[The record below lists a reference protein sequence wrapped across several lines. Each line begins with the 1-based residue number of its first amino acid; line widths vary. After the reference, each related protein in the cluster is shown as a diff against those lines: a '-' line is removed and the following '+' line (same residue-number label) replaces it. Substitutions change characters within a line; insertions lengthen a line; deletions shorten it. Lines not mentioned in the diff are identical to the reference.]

1 MLVDPPLTTFAPP
14 LSKLAALGQLSR
26 LRVRGGLWW
35 ALLFVFACNPHR
47 VDDDPKPSV
56 ALPKTYGGEQTV
68 AELPDRWWQAFGD
81 RALDDLMQTALA
93 AGPRMQIAWARLAQ
107 AEALGD
113 AARAP
118 RFPTADL
125 QAGAAY
131 RENFFPP
138 FGTIDQRTYSLS
150 MPVAYE
156 LDVWN
161 RYGAGQK
168 AASANV
174 QATRND
180 VEATAMSIAAE
191 VAEAWFDWVNA
202 RAAEKLVEGQRDI
215 NRTLEELVTLRFE
228 RGIGAA
234 IDVYQQ
240 KQQVLASESQLAQL
254 HGQRRLAANRLAI
267 LIGRPA
273 SSLALPEV
281 DTLPQLAALPGLGVP
296 ADLLER
302 RPDLRAARDRIVA
315 QDYQLAAAIAARLP
329 TLVVNGSLAFSSTK
343 PADLLDTFLKSISG
357 TISAPI
363 FDGGRRAAEAR
374 RQRALL
380 QEIVAS
386 YTQVLL
392 QALLEVDNALAREAQ
407 QNESLTPLRTQRDTA
422 EAALRESRARYEQGL
437 TDYLPVLSALTS
449 LQTLERTLLDAE
461 RQRLSARVQ
470 LCRALGG
477 TWTVALPRPEPQKE
491 PS

>member
-1 MLVDPPLTTFAPP
+1 
-14 LSKLAALGQLSR
+14 
-26 LRVRGGLWW
+26 
-35 ALLFVFACNPHR
+35 
-47 VDDDPKPSV
+47 V
-56 ALPKTYGGEQTV
+56 ALPKTYGSEQTV
-68 AELPDRWWQAFGD
+68 ADLPDRWWQSFGD
-81 RALDDLMQTALA
+81 PALDGLVQEALA
-93 AGPRMQIAWARLAQ
+93 AGPRMQVAWARLSQ

-125 QAGAAY
+125 QASAAY

-156 LDVWN
+156 IDVWN
-161 RYGAGQK
+161 RYGAGAK

-180 VEATAMSIAAE
+180 LEATAMSISAE
-191 VAEAWFDWVNA
+191 VAEAWFDVVNA
-202 RAAEKLVEGQRDI
+202 GAAEKLVETQLDI
-215 NRTLEELVTLRFE
+215 NRTLDELVTLRFE
-228 RGIGAA
+228 RGIAA
-234 IDVYQQ
+234 AVDVYQQ
-240 KQQVLASESQLAQL
+240 KQQALASETQLAQL
-254 HGQRRLAANRLAI
+254 RGQKRLALNRLAI
-267 LIGRPA
+267 LLGRPA
-273 SSLALPEV
+273 SALALP
-281 DTLPQLAALPGLGVP
+281 DTQALPNLAALPGLGIP

-315 QDYQLAAAIAARLP
+315 QDYQLASAIAARLP
-329 TLVVNGSLAFSSTK
+329 TFVVNGSLAFSSTK

-357 TISAPI
+357 TISAPL

-380 QEIVAS
+380 QEIVAN

-392 QALLEVDNALAREAQ
+392 QALLEVDNALARETQ
-407 QNESLTPLRTQRDTA
+407 QAESLTPLKLQRETA
-422 EAALRESRARYEQGL
+422 EANLREARARYEQGL
-437 TDYLPVLSALTS
+437 TDYLPVLSALTA

-470 LCRALGG
+470 LYRALGG
-477 TWTVALPRPEPQKE
+477 TWTVALPRPEPAKE

>member
-1 MLVDPPLTTFAPP
+1 MLVDLGLLSPPMHAQRALRRHALWLGLLGASALT
-14 LSKLAALGQLSR
+14 G
-26 LRVRGGLWW
+26 
-35 ALLFVFACNPHR
+35 CNPHR
-47 VDDDPKPSV
+47 VNDDPKPHASI
-56 ALPKTYGGEQTV
+56 PKTFGGEQTT
-68 AELPDRWWQAFGD
+68 AQLPARWWQSFGD
-81 RALDDLMQTALA
+81 PALDGLVQQALE

-125 QAGAAY
+125 QASAAY

-156 LDVWN
+156 VDVWN
-161 RYGAGQK
+161 RYGAGAK

-174 QATRND
+174 QASRND

-191 VAEAWFDWVNA
+191 VAEAWFDVVNA
-202 RAAEKLVEGQRDI
+202 RAAEKLVTGQLEI
-215 NRTLEELVTLRFE
+215 NRTLTELVTLRFE
-228 RGIGAA
+228 RGISAA

-240 KQQVLASESQLAQL
+240 KQQVLAAETQLAQIA
-254 HGQRRLAANRLAI
+254 GQRRLAENRLAI
-267 LIGRPA
+267 LLGNPVSA
-273 SSLALPEV
+273 LSLPPT
-281 DTLPQLAALPGLGVP
+281 DTLPLLSGLPGLGIP
-296 ADLLER
+296 ADLLEH
-302 RPDLRAARDRIVA
+302 RPDLRAAHDRIVA

-329 TLVVNGSLAFSSTK
+329 TFVVNGSLSFSATS
-343 PADLLDTFLKSISG
+343 PSDLLDTFLKSISA
-357 TISAPI
+357 TISAPL

-380 QEIVAS
+380 QEIVAN

-392 QALLEVDNALAREAQ
+392 QALLEVDSALARETQ
-407 QNESLTPLRTQRDTA
+407 QDKSLVPLRAQREVATA
-422 EAALRESRARYEQGL
+422 TLREARARYEQGL

-449 LQTLERTLLDAE
+449 LQTLERSLLDAE

-477 TWTVALPRPEPQKE
+477 TWTVALTRPDLEKE

>member
-1 MLVDPPLTTFAPP
+1 ML
-14 LSKLAALGQLSR
+14 ALCS
-26 LRVRGGLWW
+26 
-35 ALLFVFACNPHR
+35 CNPHR
-47 VDDDPKPSV
+47 VNDDPKPKV
-56 ALPKTYGGEQTV
+56 ALPKSYGGEQT
-68 AELPDRWWQAFGD
+68 AAQLPERWWQSLGD
-81 RALDDLMQTALA
+81 PALDGLIARALQE
-93 AGPRMQIAWARLAQ
+93 GPRMQIVWARLSQ

-125 QAGAAY
+125 QASAAY

-156 LDVWN
+156 VDVWN
-161 RYGAGQK
+161 RYGAGAHA
-168 AASANV
+168 AASNV
-174 QATRND
+174 QASRND
-180 VEATAMSIAAE
+180 VEATAMSLSAE
-191 VAEAWFDWVNA
+191 VSEAWFDVVNA
-202 RAAEKLVEGQRDI
+202 RAAKKLVEAQLLT
-215 NRTLEELVTLRFE
+215 NRTLSELVTFRFE
-228 RGIGAA
+228 RGIAAA

-240 KQQVLASESQLAQL
+240 RQQVLSGEAQLALLDGQL
-254 HGQRRLAANRLAI
+254 RLALNRLAI
-267 LIGRPA
+267 LLGRPV
-273 SSLALPEV
+273 SQLTLPST
-281 DTLPQLAALPGLGVP
+281 DALPQLPALPGLGVP

-329 TLVVNGSLAFSSTK
+329 TLIINGSLSFSSTK
-343 PADLLDTFLKSISG
+343 PADLLDTLLKSISG
-357 TISAPI
+357 TISAPL

-380 QEIVAS
+380 QEVVAS

-392 QALLEVDNALAREAQ
+392 QALLEVDSALARETQ
-407 QNESLTPLRTQRDTA
+407 QEQSLTPLRAQKATA
-422 EAALRESRARYEQGL
+422 EATLREAQARYEQGL
-437 TDYLPVLSALTS
+437 TDYLPVFSALTG
-449 LQTLERTLLDAE
+449 LQALERNLLDAE

-477 TWTVALPRPEPQKE
+477 TWTVTLSRPAPAKE